1 MRASWTPLGAPAY
14 GSVLVV
20 GDVTILLDC
29 GCDVGFE
36 EACFERIGAV
46 AKDVDLVL
54 VSHHELR
61 HLGALAAAKARYGLR
76 APIYATLPVTKLG
89 FVTMYEAWAGY
100 RASFGRDAARS
111 KFTLDDVDAAFG
123 KMRPLKFDQ
132 PLSLRG
138 KGAGVVITAHRCGHS
153 VGGAY
158 WRVRLGADDIVYCVD
173 AHHADERHVA
183 GAALSTSAET
193 RRPAVFITDCGAV
206 ARDVEASKDKATAPA
221 SRPAAEDALVT
232 AALEALRRGGHCLVP
247 ADCGSR
253 GLELCLALDEAWR
266 SQRLGG
272 AYDLVFV
279 HSMAKNVLDFARSQI
294 EWMCGDAQKAFDG
307 ASKRR
312 SGHPLALR
320 EVRVVASV
328 EDALRGDAPKCVVAA
343 RGELECGAGAAL
355 LRAWASDERCCVCLT
370 APARPRGG
378 APSAAAALEGG
389 ARNLATRRGSRVPLS
404 GAELDAAVAAKRA
417 RLEAAQAEAD
427 LRRRAEEMARGVLL
441 LEDEDGG
448 AVDLDDDDDDAAGD
462 VGLEGPAGDGRDGG
476 RRVRRRTQRELLESF
491 KANAL
496 FARFA
501 QPAHPTFAPLAKKA
515 PSDDYGAP
523 LPEAIKAALVKAR
536 SSLLGLETR
545 DGMNFLGEDDPV
557 EEEAPEADGAD
568 EAAAAAAAAPRK
580 RGRAVFDAA
589 YDDAPSDDDATT
601 RWDRMPVDLDVRCRV
616 VRVRGLEGLC
626 DGRSLKALLSRVA
639 PRGVLVCPAVA
650 SGKDGAAEK
659 LAKFA
664 RDRLFPEKAEALVAA
679 PRPGETVDLGPWLGR
694 APLADAE
701 LSWRIVHAH
710 QGAAT
715 SLGDGF
721 DVSRVFSAVLVDDDG
736 AKATKLVLDSELL
749 EAADADGAGAA
760 PSKLWLSAR
769 DVVLPALKEK
779 LAAEG
784 VKAVFKAGS
793 LVCDGAIVVRK
804 AADDRGNSQLVVDGP
819 LCPEYY
825 AVSRLVQSAFS
836 LV

>member
-46 AKDVDLVL
+46 AKDVDL
-54 VSHHELR
+54 
-61 HLGALAAAKARYGLR
+61 
-76 APIYATLPVTKLG
+76 LG

-206 ARDVEASKDKATAPA
+206 ARDVEASKDKTTTNA
-221 SRPAAEDALVT
+221 SRPAAEDALVA
-232 AALEALRRGGHCLVP
+232 AALEALRRG
-247 ADCGSR
+247 AT
-253 GLELCLALDEAWR
+253 A
-266 SQRLGG
+266 
-272 AYDLVFV
+272 
-279 HSMAKNVLDFARSQI
+279 SMAKNVLDFARSQI

-320 EVRVVASV
+320 E
-328 EDALRGDAPKCVVAA
+328 
-343 RGELECGAGAAL
+343 
-355 LRAWASDERCCVCLT
+355 
-370 APARPRGG
+370 
-378 APSAAAALEGG
+378 
-389 ARNLATRRGSRVPLS
+389 
-404 GAELDAAVAAKRA
+404 LDAAVAAKRA
-417 RLEAAQAEAD
+417 RLEAARAEAD

-476 RRVRRRTQRELLESF
+476 RR
-491 KANAL
+491 
-496 FARFA
+496 
-501 QPAHPTFAPLAKKA
+501 PAHPTFAPLAKKA

-523 LPEAIKAALVKAR
+523 LPEAIRAALVKAR

-568 EAAAAAAAAPRK
+568 EAAAAAAAPRK

-650 SGKDGAAEK
+650 AGRDGAAEK

-664 RDRLFPEKAEALVAA
+664 RDRLFPERAEALVAA

-710 QGAAT
+710 QAAAT

-804 AADDRGNSQLVVDGP
+804 AADDRGNAPSSTGP
-819 LCPEYY
+819 
-825 AVSRLVQSAFS
+825 SARS
-836 LV
+836 TTP

>member
-54 VSHHELR
+54 ISHHELR

-206 ARDVEASKDKATAPA
+206 ARDVEASKDKTTTNA

-253 GLELCLALDEAWR
+253 ASSSASPRRGLAV
-266 SQRLGG
+266 QRLGG

-307 ASKRR
+307 VEAPL
-312 SGHPLALR
+312 GPPLALR
-320 EVRVVASV
+320 
-328 EDALRGDAPKCVVAA
+328 
-343 RGELECGAGAAL
+343 
-355 LRAWASDERCCVCLT
+355 
-370 APARPRGG
+370 
-378 APSAAAALEGG
+378 
-389 ARNLATRRGSRVPLS
+389 
-404 GAELDAAVAAKRA
+404 ELDAAVAAKRA
-417 RLEAAQAEAD
+417 RLEAARAEAD

-476 RRVRRRTQRELLESF
+476 RRG
-491 KANAL
+491 AAHA
-496 FARFA
+496 AR
-501 QPAHPTFAPLAKKA
+501 
-515 PSDDYGAP
+515 
-523 LPEAIKAALVKAR
+523 AAR
-536 SSLLGLETR
+536 
-545 DGMNFLGEDDPV
+545 DDPV

-568 EAAAAAAAAPRK
+568 EAAAAAAAPRK

-601 RWDRMPVDLDVRCRV
+601 RWDRMPVDLD
-616 VRVRGLEGLC
+616 
-626 DGRSLKALLSRVA
+626 
-639 PRGVLVCPAVA
+639 
-650 SGKDGAAEK
+650 DGAAEK
-659 LAKFA
+659 LAS
-664 RDRLFPEKAEALVAA
+664 RGDV
-679 PRPGETVDLGPWLGR
+679 
-694 APLADAE
+694 
-701 LSWRIVHAH
+701 
-710 QGAAT
+710 
-715 SLGDGF
+715 LGDGF

-804 AADDRGNSQLVVDGP
+804 AADDRGNAQLVVDGP
-819 LCPEYY
+819 LCPESY